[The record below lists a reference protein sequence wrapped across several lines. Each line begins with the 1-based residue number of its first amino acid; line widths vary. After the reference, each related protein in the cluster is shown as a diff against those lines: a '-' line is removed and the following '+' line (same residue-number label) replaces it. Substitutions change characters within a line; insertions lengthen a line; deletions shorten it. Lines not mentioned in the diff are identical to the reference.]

1 MHWETNNSYD
11 FLYCMGLERTH
22 ISEVY
27 LYPWDCICSKM
38 GVNRFSQSKTVAF
51 SNRVLRSTMKFQ
63 SWFATKP
70 AFSIFMN
77 NLEPHWIS
85 LLPSSGFCSLP
96 FFMTVPAFQD
106 PIYVSEFPVERDSLA
121 EAGGFIL
128 VLFFQPTFLLMTSN
142 FLVSVKIVRPPRSIF
157 HTLHH
162 SIFLQ
167 VSKKISCHLEKKKKT
182 V

>member
-1 MHWETNNSYD
+1 MNPQHLW
-11 FLYCMGLERTH
+11 GLC
-22 ISEVY
+22 
-27 LYPWDCICSKM
+27 PWDCTCSKK
-38 GVNRFSQSKTVAF
+38 GVNSFSQSKTVAF
-51 SNRVLRSTMKFQ
+51 SNRVLRSTTKFQ
-63 SWFATKP
+63 LWFTIKP
-70 AFSIFMN
+70 ALSVFMN

-128 VLFFQPTFLLMTSN
+128 ALFFQPTFLPMTSI
-142 FLVSVKIVRPPRSIF
+142 FLVSVKTVRPPRRIF

-162 SIFLQ
+162 SISLQ
-167 VSKKISCHLEKKKKT
+167 VSKKIACHLEKKKKIL

>member
-1 MHWETNNSYD
+1 MTSFTAWVWNEPTSLRSVCIPEIALAARWEWTGSLKVRLLH
-11 FLYCMGLERTH
+11 FPT
-22 ISEVY
+22 
-27 LYPWDCICSKM
+27 
-38 GVNRFSQSKTVAF
+38 
-51 SNRVLRSTMKFQ
+51 RVLRSTMKFQ

-70 AFSIFMN
+70 SFSILMN

-96 FFMTVPAFQD
+96 FFMIVPAFQD

-121 EAGGFIL
+121 EAGGFIF

-162 SIFLQ
+162 SISLQ
-167 VSKKISCHLEKKKKT
+167 VSKKISCHLEKKKKLS
-182 V
+182 VILCFLLP